1 MIARIDAL
9 EPIGYRSV
17 TAPLTPSQYGGFN
30 SQREPSVRMTL
41 SEIADGLEVTAS
53 QRDRGVAVADDTET
67 PLVDRLAAHADDLPC
82 TPAATA
88 TLVDA
93 YTAGRSVGDA
103 AREAGVAPMTGAK
116 ALHRCG
122 VEGVCPLAPSR
133 RSVVRDWLD
142 GKIAR
147 SEAVALT
154 GGDEADFA
162 LATYVE
168 THDPVPAV
176 ADAVAAHVAGSA
188 PLGDG
193 LRGDGDA
200 LGGALG
206 SPDGLR

>member
-1 MIARIDAL
+1 VIDRIDAL
-9 EPIGYRSV
+9 EPTGYRSV
-17 TAPLTPSQYGGFN
+17 IGGRDPPQYGGFN
-30 SQREPSVRMTL
+30 PLTEPSTRMTL

-67 PLVDRLAAHADDLPC
+67 SLVDRLAAHADDLPC

-103 AREAGVAPMTGAK
+103 AREAGVTPMTGAK

-142 GKIAR
+142 GRTSR
-147 SEAVALT
+147 SEAVALA

-168 THDPVPAV
+168 THDPITAV
-176 ADAVAAHVAGSA
+176 SDAVDAHVAGSA

-200 LGGALG
+200 PGGALG